1 MERGSLLTHAYLS
14 LTLWYTSREGG
25 TTTLHQKKKKSNSSS
40 SSPLRQWPYDQMSPG
55 TWFFFFFFCAV
66 YVALFD
72 YTIDEVMAVVLY
84 VTDRKSFIIHHFFHH
99 RLFFSS
105 SSSSF
110 LSSRAHLSIISDAS
124 PRSAARRKILLFQRV
139 GWMVL
144 LLYLYYIKTDAH
156 FFILY
161 FQKTKRKTKTSSI
174 YINTLC
180 GFCDESNVMNAV
192 FFFLFFLKEEK
203 VSKIKYSQIITQ
215 RLENVLLFSEPC
227 NNPQQRLRITDTTS
241 KRLLCSFFFYCWRV
255 PRY

>member
-1 MERGSLLTHAYLS
+1 
-14 LTLWYTSREGG
+14 
-25 TTTLHQKKKKSNSSS
+25 
-40 SSPLRQWPYDQMSPG
+40 MSPG
-55 TWFFFFFFCAV
+55 TWFFFFCAV

-156 FFILY
+156 FFKK
-161 FQKTKRKTKTSSI
+161 KTKRKTKTSSI

-192 FFFLFFLKEEK
+192 FFFLLFKREKILK
-203 VSKIKYSQIITQ
+203 
-215 RLENVLLFSEPC
+215 
-227 NNPQQRLRITDTTS
+227 
-241 KRLLCSFFFYCWRV
+241 
-255 PRY
+255 

>member
-1 MERGSLLTHAYLS
+1 
-14 LTLWYTSREGG
+14 
-25 TTTLHQKKKKSNSSS
+25 
-40 SSPLRQWPYDQMSPG
+40 MSPG
-55 TWFFFFFFCAV
+55 TWFFFFFCAV

-156 FFILY
+156 FFKKKN
-161 FQKTKRKTKTSSI
+161 KTKNK
-174 YINTLC
+174 
-180 GFCDESNVMNAV
+180 D
-192 FFFLFFLKEEK
+192 FLYLYQHAMW
-203 VSKIKYSQIITQ
+203 I
-215 RLENVLLFSEPC
+215 L
-227 NNPQQRLRITDTTS
+227 
-241 KRLLCSFFFYCWRV
+241 
-255 PRY
+255 